1 MMEKFEEILKVGGKS
16 NSLGR
21 ADEVVELVLHDRKR
35 LEELYDCIFS
45 IDAWVRMRAIDS
57 LEKVC
62 RQHPEWLV
70 PYIDKIQSELNRN
83 TQPSIQWHLAQ
94 IYAQVSLTIG
104 QKTIVIKWLQDLLS
118 STDIDWIV
126 SANAMQA
133 LVKFTKEDSVPRD
146 TTLLLLKIQQEHKS
160 KSVVKK
166 ANKLLLE
173 VSY

>member
-1 MMEKFEEILKVGGKS
+1 
-16 NSLGR
+16 
-21 ADEVVELVLHDRKR
+21 
-35 LEELYDCIFS
+35 
-45 IDAWVRMRAIDS
+45 MRAIDS